1 VAGDYLIFHQLNQAG
16 AAIPANAQR
25 RHDLLVWALRGG
37 SVIIVSDILT
47 QGPIGDRLTTHRLV
61 ALAAGWRPL
70 SQEGTDRAD
79 MVDIILAYGAPARCN
94 PHAIQHPSA
103 LTVGIY
109 RDDLSLV
116 HFLLSSGNSKE
127 LLRTNPWD
135 AGYSKMTR
143 RTAFHFVKSVEMLDL
158 TQFGLDLNGYET
170 DELLPL
176 QIIADGDD
184 EENTKHCRMAM
195 FQYVLDRTCDVD
207 ATNNQRQTTLDYCYA
222 MKHPDTSNNI
232 RRIELLLEKG
242 AVPYGSSP
250 GSTSPDSASPGSVS
264 PPVAK
269 DTSYAESL
277 W

>member
-1 VAGDYLIFHQLNQAG
+1 MAVLVTGGAGYI
-16 AAIPANAQR
+16 
-25 RHDLLVWALRGG
+25 G
-37 SVIIVSDILT
+37 SVCAARLLEAGHRVTIV
-47 QGPIGDRLTTHRLV
+47 
-61 ALAAGWRPL
+61 
-70 SQEGTDRAD
+70 
-79 MVDIILAYGAPARCN
+79 
-94 PHAIQHPSA
+94 
-103 LTVGIY
+103 
-109 RDDLSLV
+109 DDLSTGHRDAAPDGARFIEADVADVAHTLLQEGFDGV
-116 HFLLSSGNSKE
+116 LHFAAEIHYN
-127 LLRTNPWD
+127 N
-135 AGYSKMTR
+135 
-143 RTAFHFVKSVEMLDL
+143 VEMLDLL

-222 MKHPDTSNNI
+222 MKHPDISNNI